1 MKCATTQCD
10 FNNKSHFALLKC
22 LEINLVSFCYTLAHD
37 RSIMKAA
44 IRDELTCALCQ
55 DIFDKPQAL
64 IPCLHTFCLD
74 CVNSLP
80 TNYGNDAMT
89 CPICRRRANSFSSN
103 FSIQNFID
111 IFNNTSLDEA
121 KEIAIISNTAV
132 SSTLNAS
139 TSNAEGSSS
148 SSFASTS
155 SSVHDTR
162 AHDEAHQHGE
172 AESST
177 AAFST
182 AASSSSSAS
191 SYQSVINFGT
201 TKRPCRSCSSLNCTN
216 YTCPIPITD
225 ENQDGFG
232 HLLCGY
238 CSEFMPARGFGGNEP
253 AINQCCSFCGV
264 VACDEYWK
272 CRNKSNAAKL
282 YILSDIHDISTWIR
296 DVDSIET
303 KEDGHLN
310 LAEIALLQKHLNRAG
325 ISWANAW
332 EQCLIDLDDNLYTSP
347 IVRRMTPLGLEI
359 YNTRRLPVY
368 DNNNHSDGDE
378 DAYYDRIGEEGV
390 LPSMNLRA
398 CYSCAVTVVN
408 GQFYGYWK
416 SLKEDGLIGHLD
428 NRDKCTR
435 GTRCDAQW
443 RTPSHAS
450 RLSHIETNEDTTAY
464 F

>member
-1 MKCATTQCD
+1 MKVKQPTIKT
-10 FNNKSHFALLKC
+10 
-22 LEINLVSFCYTLAHD
+22 
-37 RSIMKAA
+37 A

-80 TNYGNDAMT
+80 TNYGNDDMT

-121 KEIAIISNTAV
+121 KEIATISDIAI
-132 SSTLNAS
+132 SGTL
-139 TSNAEGSSS
+139 NAEGSSS
-148 SSFASTS
+148 SSAS
-155 SSVHDTR
+155 SSPVLERVHDR
-162 AHDEAHQHGE
+162 EHQHDE

-182 AASSSSSAS
+182 ATSSSSAS
-191 SYQSVINFGT
+191 SYQSVTNFGM
-201 TKRPCRSCSSLNCTN
+201 TKKPCRSCSSLNSTD
-216 YTCPIPITD
+216 YTCLMPITD

-272 CRNKSNAAKL
+272 CRNRSNAAKL
-282 YILSDIHDISTWIR
+282 YILSEINDISAWVK

-310 LAEIALLQKHLNRAG
+310 LAEIELLQRHLNRAG

-332 EQCLIDLDDNLYTSP
+332 ENCMIDLDDNIYTSP
-347 IVRRMTPLGLEI
+347 IVRRMTPLGLQI

-368 DNNNHSDGDE
+368 DYNGQSDDDE
-378 DAYYDRIGEEGV
+378 DAYYDRIGEEGI
-390 LPSMNLRA
+390 LPSKNLRA

-435 GTRCDAQW
+435 GIRCDAQW
-443 RTPSHAS
+443 RTPSHAE
-450 RLSHIETNEDTTAY
+450 RLSHIETDENIPY

>member
-1 MKCATTQCD
+1 MKVKQPTIKT
-10 FNNKSHFALLKC
+10 
-22 LEINLVSFCYTLAHD
+22 
-37 RSIMKAA
+37 A

-89 CPICRRRANSFSSN
+89 CPICRRSASSFSSN
-103 FSIQNFID
+103 FTIQNFID

-121 KEIAIISNTAV
+121 KEVAIISDIAV
-132 SSTLNAS
+132 RGNL
-139 TSNAEGSSS
+139 NAEGSSS
-148 SSFASTS
+148 SSFASTES
-155 SSVHDTR
+155 SPVLETR
-162 AHDEAHQHGE
+162 AHDEEHHHDE

-177 AAFST
+177 AAFS
-182 AASSSSSAS
+182 AAASSSSAS
-191 SYQSVINFGT
+191 SYQSVTNFGMM
-201 TKRPCRSCSSLNCTN
+201 KKPCRSCNSLNSTN
-216 YTCPIPITD
+216 YACPIPITD

-272 CRNKSNAAKL
+272 CKNRSNAAKL
-282 YILSDIHDISTWIR
+282 YILSEINDISTWVK
-296 DVDSIET
+296 DVESIET

-310 LAEIALLQKHLNRAG
+310 LAEIALLQRYLNRAG
-325 ISWANAW
+325 ISWSNAW
-332 EQCLIDLDDNLYTSP
+332 EQCMIDLDDNLYTSP
-347 IVRRMTPLGLEI
+347 IVRRMTPLGLEV

-368 DNNNHSDGDE
+368 DTSGQSDDDE

-408 GQFYGYWK
+408 GQFYGHWK
-416 SLKEDGLIGHLD
+416 SLKEDGLIGREFFSCYNLH
-428 NRDKCTR
+428 
-435 GTRCDAQW
+435 
-443 RTPSHAS
+443 
-450 RLSHIETNEDTTAY
+450 
-464 F
+464 